1 MTRPTSAQVRFKAHA
16 YRMGYP
22 LWNVPTGTQVPIV
35 VDPYCADWLDLLADL
50 LEGTE
55 LHGELMLSNKQVA
68 QLLEVPERMVNAW
81 RLRDTGPV
89 HSKIGGRIRYRL
101 ADVQSWLEA
110 QEGSPL

>member
-1 MTRPTSAQVRFKAHA
+1 MTYPTSTEVRRKAQG
-16 YRMGYP
+16 YRAGFP
-22 LWNVPTGTQVPIV
+22 LGQFGVVGTFH
-35 VDPYCADWLDLLADL
+35 DDDCAEWLDLLADL